1 MPRIKGT
8 WRPLMM
14 TLKGNVAVVRRG
26 SVGHRMSAGQCGP
39 GHARLGIALL
49 LVGGLTLPLVLQV
62 GVEGKRPINVTIKG
76 VTIRNG
82 NARAENST
90 DMSCDAQGEK
100 GGGGICVAG
109 AILTLDQST
118 VEGNGAIFGG
128 GSLLGWGGTLHL

>member
-49 LVGGLTLPLVLQV
+49 LVGGLTLPLVLPPEPAWAKQLTV
-62 GVEGKRPINVTIKG
+62 DDQRDGVDANLEDGMCATQGVIKPKC
-76 VTIRNG
+76 TL
-82 NARAENST
+82 RAAVQQAN
-90 DMSCDAQGEK
+90 Q
-100 GGGGICVAG
+100 
-109 AILTLDQST
+109 
-118 VEGNGAIFGG
+118 
-128 GSLLGWGGTLHL
+128 